1 MIVVKKKRSPSIVE
15 HLDNDTLRMVGEN
28 LTHGRTTHGA
38 VRLACILGRTCATFR
53 AITNSVLQAIL
64 QLDEDQLKVFQAAM
78 KGESILITGVAGTGK
93 SQIVRA
99 IRSVSSPDRMA
110 VTASTGAA
118 AAMVGGST
126 INSFLGM
133 GTGREN
139 VEVYFSIVYGLRNKE
154 LKERIVSTDRILIDE
169 ISMIDSKFFDKI
181 YSLVNGV
188 RRWRRWSPVQFIL
201 VGDFL
206 QLPAVSATTNGFV
219 FQSKAWKELGVK
231 VFELKKVHRQTDPK
245 LLEVLGRI
253 RGGNLSQ
260 MDHAYLMENC
270 AKEPHEDSVCLFAK
284 NDDADTHN
292 RVVLSKIHQPTHPFN
307 CVDKGDEHALTAVT
321 AQPKL
326 FLKVGALVMCL
337 KNINVSASRGRLV
350 NGSVGRVQKVDV
362 VEAPPMIRNAHITV
376 EFTDYGYTGDTPHKF
391 THTFITGCT
400 TENEFSVYK
409 KDKVVATRYQIPLK
423 LAWGVSI
430 HKSQGATFDKLV
442 VNMEGCF
449 ADGQAYVALSRAR
462 TLAGMHITG
471 LTRRCVRA
479 SAVALDFYKRS
490 SLI

>member
-1 MIVVKKKRSPSIVE
+1 MIVVKKKREPSIVE
-15 HLDNDTLRMVGEN
+15 FLDNDTLIMIGEN
-28 LTHGRTTHGA
+28 LTHGRTIYGA
-38 VRLACILGRTCATFR
+38 VRLACILGRSCSAFR
-53 AITNSVLQAIL
+53 SITNSVLQSIL
-64 QLDEDQLKVFQAAM
+64 QLDDDQLKVFQAAM
-78 KGESILITGVAGTGK
+78 KGDSILITGVAGTGK
-93 SQIVRA
+93 SQVVRA
-99 IRSVSSPDRMA
+99 IRAVSNKERMG

-139 VEVYFSIVYGLRNKE
+139 VEVYFSIVNGPQNKE
-154 LKERIVSTDRILIDE
+154 LKDRIVTTDRILIDE
-169 ISMIDSKFFDKI
+169 ISMIDSTFFDKI
-181 YSLVNGV
+181 HRLVNGV
-188 RRWRRWSPVQFIL
+188 RARHGNTLPVQFIL

-206 QLPAVSATTNGFV
+206 QLPAVYADLNGFV
-219 FQSKAWKELGVK
+219 FQSRAWKELDVK
-231 VFELKKVHRQTDPK
+231 VFELKNVHRQTDPK
-245 LLEVLGRI
+245 LLGVLGRI
-253 RGGNLSQ
+253 RHGNLTH
-260 MDHAYLMENC
+260 MDHAYLMENS

-284 NDDADTHN
+284 NDDADFHN
-292 RVVLSKIHQPTHPFN
+292 RVVLGKIHQPTHSFN

-337 KNINVSASRGRLV
+337 KNISTSSMRLV
-350 NGSVGRVQKVDV
+350 NGSVGRVQRVDV
-362 VEAPPMIRNAHITV
+362 VEAPPTIRNAHVTV
-376 EFTDYGYTGDTPHKF
+376 EFTDYGDTGSSPRKF

-400 TENEFSVYK
+400 AENEFSVYK
-409 KDKVVATRYQIPLK
+409 KEKVVATRYQIPLK

-430 HKSQGATFDKLV
+430 HKSQGATFDKLT

-462 TLAGMHITG
+462 TLTGMHITG
-471 LTRRCVRA
+471 LSRRCVRA
-479 SAVALDFYKRS
+479 NAVALNFYKQN